1 MKTIKILIPI
11 YNEEESLLFLR
22 NRLTSIIDKLTNYR
36 IEVLFI
42 NDGSKDNSLKII
54 EGIRKKDNRF
64 EYISFSRNFGKEI
77 AIIAGLDYSRKS
89 DAVIIMDADLQ
100 DPPELIP
107 EMIQEWEKGYDDV
120 YATRKTRDGETW
132 LKKFTSTMYYK
143 TLQKFTKIPI
153 SHDKKGFGFVFE
165 KDGKS
170 LAYMTDTGMIH
181 SRYHEKMK
189 NKTVYLLE
197 SNHDVE
203 MEMNGNKFEYI
214 KYRNIGDEGHLSNED
229 CAKYLNHFIGPN
241 TKYIMLV
248 HISENDNTYEK
259 AYEANRKAIDSNI
272 PIYVAYKDK
281 LSETIE
287 V

>member
-1 MKTIKILIPI
+1 MKK
-11 YNEEESLLFLR
+11 
-22 NRLTSIIDKLTNYR
+22 
-36 IEVLFI
+36 
-42 NDGSKDNSLKII
+42 
-54 EGIRKKDNRF
+54 
-64 EYISFSRNFGKEI
+64 ISFL
-77 AIIAGLDYSRKS
+77 IISLFAVFVISGCEKSSTKVLTCSGVNPGTNMNAAGN
-89 DAVIIMDADLQ
+89 
-100 DPPELIP
+100 
-107 EMIQEWEKGYDDV
+107 IQYTFEN
-120 YATRKTRDGETW
+120 
-132 LKKFTSTMYYK
+132 
-143 TLQKFTKIPI
+143 
-153 SHDKKGFGFVFE
+153 DKV
-165 KDGKS
+165 S
-170 LAYMTDTGMIH
+170 IVYMTDTGMIH